1 MRMLEA
7 FLASVFVCAAAPA
20 QAALVTFDFR
30 CISSGVAAACEA
42 GQAQFVMEVTD
53 VFSGSSTGQVLF
65 AFRNTGPAASSI
77 TDLYFDDGTLLGIAA
92 VRNSAG
98 TNFAQGAAPGNLP
111 GGSSMAP
118 AFRTTAGFS
127 ADSNPPTQPNGANPG
142 EQIGI
147 VFNTINGKTLF
158 DVIAAL
164 NGETV
169 DDNGAPAL
177 RVGLHAQGFVGGDSA
192 SFVNSQAAVVP
203 LPASALLL
211 LCGLGP
217 LLAFLRRKY

>member
-1 MRMLEA
+1 MRVSEA
-7 FLASVFVCAAAPA
+7 FLASLFVCAAAPA
-20 QAALVTFDFR
+20 HAALVAFDFR
-30 CISSGVAAACEA
+30 CISSGVAAACTA
-42 GQAQFVMEVTD
+42 GQSQFVMEVTD
-53 VFSGSSTGQVLF
+53 VFSGSLIGQVLF
-65 AFRNTGPAASSI
+65 TFRNTGPAASSI

-92 VRNSAG
+92 VRNSTG
-98 TNFAQGAAPGNLP
+98 TDFAQGAAPGNLP
-111 GGSSMAP
+111 GGNSLTP

-147 VFNTINGKTLF
+147 VFNTIKGKTLF
-158 DVIAAL
+158 DVVAAL

-169 DDNGAPAL
+169 DENGAPAL
-177 RVGLHAQGFVGGDSA
+177 RVGLHAQGFAGGDNA
-192 SFVNSQAAVVP
+192 SFVNNQAAVVP

-217 LLAFLRRKY
+217 MLAFLRRKN